1 MGFGVDAFGLI
12 LHRNFLK
19 NMKKTTFRKVALATI
34 GLGMS
39 VAVFTSCE
47 ELFNSET
54 GTFDTSAALKEALSI
69 GAKTAAINLGKD
81 GGYMDDVAVRIG
93 VPEEVSTVMELAD
106 TDAGKTFLA
115 TIGAEI
121 FNKDELVSLMNKAA
135 EKAAPQSAEI
145 FVGAIT
151 GMTIA
156 DGEQIL
162 FGAENAA
169 TEYLRA
175 KTYVDLTRIFGEV
188 VTSTFDQV
196 SVGGRTLNDAWAGF
210 TQYYN
215 KIPDLI
221 YNARNVNPLS
231 VKGLTIKAAFTG
243 LQIYDENL
251 YNKVNSIQKVN
262 TNLGEYVTGRALD
275 GLFVKVAE
283 KEKGIRTDVSQRT
296 SDLLR
301 KVFGRLDE
309 Q

>member
-1 MGFGVDAFGLI
+1 
-12 LHRNFLK
+12 
-19 NMKKTTFRKVALATI
+19 MKKTTFRKVALATI

-115 TIGAEI
+115 AIGAEI

-215 KIPDLI
+215 RIIDFKEKQDLKTIAILAALKIG
-221 YNARNVNPLS
+221 LS
-231 VKGLTIKAAFTG
+231 SAGKG
-243 LQIYDENL
+243 EM
-251 YNKVNSIQKVN
+251 YNKIMAIERVN

>member
-1 MGFGVDAFGLI
+1 
-12 LHRNFLK
+12 
-19 NMKKTTFRKVALATI
+19 MKKTTFRKVALATI

-115 TIGAEI
+115 AIGAEI

-215 KIPDLI
+215 RIIDFKEKQDLKTIAILSALKIG
-221 YNARNVNPLS
+221 LS
-231 VKGLTIKAAFTG
+231 SAGKG
-243 LQIYDENL
+243 EM
-251 YNKVNSIQKVN
+251 YNKIMAIERVN

>member
-1 MGFGVDAFGLI
+1 
-12 LHRNFLK
+12 
-19 NMKKTTFRKVALATI
+19 MKKTTFRKVALATI

-39 VAVFTSCE
+39 VAIFTSCE

-115 TIGAEI
+115 AIGAEI

-135 EKAAPQSAEI
+135 EKAAPESAEI

-215 KIPDLI
+215 RIIDFKEKQDLKTIAILSALKIG
-221 YNARNVNPLS
+221 LS
-231 VKGLTIKAAFTG
+231 SAGKG
-243 LQIYDENL
+243 EM
-251 YNKVNSIQKVN
+251 YNKIMAIERVN

-296 SDLLR
+296 SDLLQ

>member
-1 MGFGVDAFGLI
+1 
-12 LHRNFLK
+12 
-19 NMKKTTFRKVALATI
+19 MKKTTFRKVALATI

-39 VAVFTSCE
+39 VAVFTTCE

-115 TIGAEI
+115 AIGAEI

-145 FVGAIT
+145 FVDAIT

-215 KIPDLI
+215 RIIDFKEKQDLKTIAILSALKIG
-221 YNARNVNPLS
+221 LS
-231 VKGLTIKAAFTG
+231 SAGKG
-243 LQIYDENL
+243 EM
-251 YNKVNSIQKVN
+251 YNKIMAIERVN

>member
-34 GLGMS
+34 GLGML

-115 TIGAEI
+115 AIGAEI

-215 KIPDLI
+215 RILEKKSSNAGLI
-221 YNARNVNPLS
+221 ALIALKATNA
-231 VKGLTIKAAFTG
+231 
-243 LQIYDENL
+243 NL
-251 YNKVNSIQKVN
+251 YQKIASLQPVN